1 MKTSAIIETIAL
13 ASEGSAPPERRKAP
27 RFPCEGTCEVVVLGG
42 ALRFTGELRDLSAF
56 GCRLATEVVFTLE
69 RGTYVEV
76 LMVVNR
82 VQFRVAAG
90 VRATSR
96 TRGVGLEFMNL
107 SGRRAR
113 LIQELILELKA
124 KTERERSH

>member
-1 MKTSAIIETIAL
+1 
-13 ASEGSAPPERRKAP
+13 
-27 RFPCEGTCEVVVLGG
+27 VVVLGG